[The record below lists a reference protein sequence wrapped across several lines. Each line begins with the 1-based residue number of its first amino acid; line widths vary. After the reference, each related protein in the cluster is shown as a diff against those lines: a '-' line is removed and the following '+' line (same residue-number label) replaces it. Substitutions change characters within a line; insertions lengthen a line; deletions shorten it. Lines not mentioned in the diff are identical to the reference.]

1 MPTPIPSRRTWCT
14 SCQDFKIFKTRINGN
29 DAEKFSSTHCTTCEN
44 EYVPYSLSEVPE
56 EKILE
61 QRKRYAE
68 YKKIEFT
75 NMLNYYQNMGAS
87 DSKYLLGP
95 NGIQPHTNIQEDDA
109 GQDAIWKAER
119 ARQKAIQDEAQEFK
133 ERFQGA
139 QRNEK
144 CRCGSNVKYK
154 KCCLPKVNTIK

>member
-1 MPTPIPSRRTWCT
+1 
-14 SCQDFKIFKTRINGN
+14 
-29 DAEKFSSTHCTTCEN
+29 
-44 EYVPYSLSEVPE
+44 VPYSLSEVPE

-119 ARQKAIQDEAQEFK
+119 DRQKAIQDEAREFK